1 MTRRG
6 ETTEGQTMTTTEDV
20 LAAAEVL
27 RDALNDAALEL
38 AEVPAAVE
46 DRNRAALR
54 ETLVDD
60 DDDATALDKWFCH
73 YQGGSEQASAVESLA
88 VGGGEG
94 STSDV
99 EYVLVRSEM
108 YSRNKAARGSDD
120 DDGSY
125 HAVWVIGPDGDG
137 QDYFIHRVE
146 WRKQFE
152 TPLDEA
158 GWTVADVRSWLG
170 YEAPLP
176 PADEPLEAGTWHQLQ
191 GDVIVKRVSITL
203 KELID
208 EEATNEAER
217 EQRQTRRAAK
227 EAALE
232 GAIEA
237 SPLTDHDNVTARL
250 KSFHGPPMLEIQVHQ
265 SKTSGLK
272 DIQSAL
278 GIEEETIREMMD
290 DEWQRLTAN
299 RREEL
304 LCRKIK
310 QAVTDRVGD
319 IEVPSQE
326 TLYEAAIDEAQTQPA
341 ENRQQ
346 QHLIVGN
353 HLVTIADGVEPYPG
367 PTVQEG
373 AASILVPEPT
383 TIHAVHDE
391 HGQRRREINPGIIT
405 LDVMERHER
414 A

>member
-1 MTRRG
+1 
-6 ETTEGQTMTTTEDV
+6 MTTTEDV
-20 LAAAEVL
+20 LAAAETL
-27 RDALNDAALEL
+27 RDALNDAVLDL
-38 AEVPAAVE
+38 SEVPAAVE

-54 ETLVDD
+54 ETLVDGN
-60 DDDATALDKWFCH
+60 DDATALDKWFSH
-73 YQGGSEQASAVESLA
+73 YQGGSERASAVESLA
-88 VGGGEG
+88 VGGGEKSASG
-94 STSDV
+94 V

-108 YSRNKAARGSDD
+108 YSWNKAARGPDD

-146 WRKQFE
+146 WRSSFE

-158 GWTVADVRSWLG
+158 GWTVTDVRSWLG

-191 GDVIVKRVSITL
+191 GDVIVKRIAITL
-203 KELID
+203 EELID
-208 EEATNEAER
+208 EEATNEVKR
-217 EQRQTRRAAK
+217 EQKQTRHHAK

-232 GAIEA
+232 EAIEA
-237 SPLTDHDNVTARL
+237 SPLTDHDDVTARL
-250 KSFHGPPMLEIQVHQ
+250 KSFHGPPMLKIQLHQ
-265 SKTSGLK
+265 SKTPGLK
-272 DIQSAL
+272 DVQSAL
-278 GIEEETIREMMD
+278 GIEEETIRGMMD
-290 DEWQRLTAN
+290 DEWKQLTAN

-326 TLYEAAIDEAQTQPA
+326 TLYEAAADEARTQAA

-353 HLVTIADGVEPYPG
+353 HLVTIADGVNPYPG

-373 AASILVPEPT
+373 AASILIPEQT
-383 TIHAVHDE
+383 TIHVVHDE
-391 HGQRRREINPGIIT
+391 HGQQQRKVNPGIIT

-414 A
+414 V